1 MTRPE
6 APLAARTR
14 MSHVVLIAC
23 AIAAFIAVA
32 ALASLLLSIAVEG
45 TGSLSWKFLTSFASR
60 KAANAGILAP
70 LAGSVWVCAIC
81 ALVAIPMGIGTA
93 LYLEEYA
100 KRSRLQSIIQ
110 LNISNLAGVPSIVYG
125 LLALAVFVRFFGFRA
140 GEPPLSFSVDWSA
153 MRMLSPG
160 DPDSLWFIQVPFGS
174 GVLAGGLTLALVV
187 LPIMITASQEALRA
201 VPKSLRQAAEALG
214 STRWQVAWRVTLPAA
229 LPTMMTGAILSI
241 SRALGE
247 AAPLLVI
254 GGFLMVLQTPTNL
267 MSDFTVLPM
276 QIYNWSGRPQEEFHR
291 IAAAAII
298 VQLAVLLTFNAL
310 AIFVRQSFQ
319 KPLQS

>member
-1 MTRPE
+1 MTRPH
-6 APLAARTR
+6 APLASRLR
-14 MSHVVLIAC
+14 MSHVVLVTCALAAC
-23 AIAAFIAVA
+23 IAVA
-32 ALASLLLSIAVEG
+32 ALAALLLTIAIEG
-45 TGSLSWKFLTSFASR
+45 SGSLSWKFLTSFASR
-60 KAANAGILAP
+60 KAASAGILAP

-93 LYLEEYA
+93 VYLEEYA
-100 KRSRLQSIIQ
+100 KKSRLQGIIQ

-125 LLALAVFVRFFGFRA
+125 LLALAVFVRFLGFRA
-140 GEPPLSFSVDWSA
+140 GESPLSFSVDWSSLRIVA
-153 MRMLSPG
+153 PG
-160 DPDSLWFIQVPFGS
+160 DPDSLWFIQVPFGP

-201 VPKSLRQAAEALG
+201 VPRSLRQAAQALG
-214 STRWQVAWRVTLPAA
+214 STPWQVAWRVTLPAA
-229 LPTMMTGAILSI
+229 LPTMMTGAILSV

-254 GGFLMVLQTPTNL
+254 GGFLMVLQTPSNL

-298 VQLAVLLTFNAL
+298 VQLAVLVTFNAL

>member
-1 MTRPE
+1 VTRP
-6 APLAARTR
+6 AASLESRTR
-14 MSHVVLIAC
+14 MSRALLIAC
-23 AIAAFIAVA
+23 TVAAAIAVSALAVLLVTIAVDG
-32 ALASLLLSIAVEG
+32 I
-45 TGSLSWKFLTSFASR
+45 GSLSWRFITSFASR

-70 LAGSVWVCAIC
+70 LTGSVWVCAIC
-81 ALVAIPMGIGTA
+81 ALVAIPMGICTA

-100 KRSRLQSIIQ
+100 KKSRLQSIIQ

-125 LLALAVFVRFFGFRA
+125 LLALAVFVRFLGFRS
-140 GEPPLSFSVDWSA
+140 GEQPLTFSIDWSS
-153 MRMLSPG
+153 MQIVSPG
-160 DPDSLWFIQVPFGS
+160 NPDSLWFIQVPFGP
-174 GVLAGGLTLALVV
+174 GVLSGGLTLALVV

-276 QIYNWSGRPQEEFHR
+276 QIYNWGGRPQIEFHK

-298 VQLAVLLTFNAL
+298 VQLVVLLTFNAL

>member
-1 MTRPE
+1 MTRRE
-6 APLAARTR
+6 ASTAGRAQRSQL
-14 MSHVVLIAC
+14 VLVAC
-23 AIAAFIAVA
+23 TVAAFIAVA
-32 ALASLLLSIAVEG
+32 ALAALLLSIAFEG
-45 TGSLSWKFLTSFASR
+45 IGSLSWTFLTSFASR
-60 KAANAGILAP
+60 KAAQAGILAP

-81 ALVAIPMGIGTA
+81 AIVAIPMGIGTA

-100 KRSRLQSIIQ
+100 RRSRFHAVIQ

-125 LLALAVFVRFFGFRA
+125 LLALAVFVRFLGFRA
-140 GEPPLSFSVDWSA
+140 GEEPLSWSFDWSTMQFA
-153 MRMLSPG
+153 SPG
-160 DPDSLWFIQVPFGS
+160 DPDLLCYMQVPFGP

-214 STRWQVAWRVTLPAA
+214 STRWQVASRVTLPAA
-229 LPTMMTGAILSI
+229 MPMMMTGAILSI

-254 GGFLMVLQTPTNL
+254 GGFLMVLRTPSNL

-276 QIYNWSGRPQEEFHR
+276 QIYNWAGRPQEEFHR

-298 VQLAVLLTFNAL
+298 VQLVVLLAFNAL
-310 AIFVRQSFQ
+310 AIFVRQAFQ
-319 KPLQS
+319 KPLQA